1 MAYSLTTEPWIPVV
15 DTAGE
20 HRMASLRARS
30 TDGKR
35 RDIRGADE
43 QVAWLNRRGSAN
55 GFRVEECAVVG
66 QGVLTGR
73 RAGKRISHTPAR
85 LRGTLTVTDPD
96 AFVDAVTSGISHGKA
111 YGAGLMLL
119 AGQAGAA

>member
-1 MAYSLTTEPWIPVV
+1 MTYSLTTEPWIPVV

-20 HRMASLRARS
+20 HRMASPRARS
-30 TDGKR
+30 TDGNR

-66 QGVLTGR
+66 QDVLTAR
-73 RAGKRISHTPAR
+73 RAGKRISHTHAR

-96 AFVDAVTSGISHGKA
+96 AFVDAVTSGIGHGKA